1 MRRLVFGAALVF
13 VVATAIAM
21 ALYPG
26 GTFLDPHTVGHRFFA
41 NFFCDLF
48 HAHGLDGR
56 PNPGAPLAQVGMLAM
71 LVALWAHFMVT
82 ARTLGS
88 GVLRFLV
95 RVLGTMSALA
105 AIAVPLTPSDRF
117 PRLHGVCVLLAAGP
131 GVLAVTCAVVGL
143 FRDRALFSAWLGVAL
158 AVTAAIDAG
167 LYAWQM
173 RTQAPTPLALPALQ
187 KVAAG
192 VLVLWMVVVS
202 AHDRRRARAPA

>member
-1 MRRLVFGAALVF
+1 MRRLVLAAAVVF
-13 VVATAIAM
+13 VVATGIAM

-26 GTFLDPHTVGHRFFA
+26 GTFLDARTVGHRFFE

-56 PNPGAPLAQVGMLAM
+56 PNRGAFLAQLGMLAM
-71 LVALWAHFMVT
+71 LVGLWAHFMVT
-82 ARTLGS
+82 ARTIGGLPR
-88 GVLRFLV
+88 VLV
-95 RVLGTMSALA
+95 RVLGTVSAAA

-131 GVLAVTCAVVGL
+131 GVLAVVAGVVGL
-143 FRDRALFSAWLGVAL
+143 FRTKARGAAWLGVLL
-158 AVTAAIDAG
+158 AVTAAVDAA

-192 VLVLWMVVVS
+192 ALLAWMLAVAAV
-202 AHDRRRARAPA
+202 DRRRARGAA